1 MTAVKEK
8 IVALIETM
16 PTPEAERLFLYIVEN
31 YQLNRK
37 NDTWSDIEEIEPDEI
52 DLQMLKE
59 IEIDPECQDFN

>member
-1 MTAVKEK
+1 MIAVKEK
-8 IVALIETM
+8 IVALVETM

-37 NDTWSDIEEIEPDEI
+37 NDAWSDIEEIEPDEI

-59 IEIDPECQDFN
+59 IENDPECQDFD